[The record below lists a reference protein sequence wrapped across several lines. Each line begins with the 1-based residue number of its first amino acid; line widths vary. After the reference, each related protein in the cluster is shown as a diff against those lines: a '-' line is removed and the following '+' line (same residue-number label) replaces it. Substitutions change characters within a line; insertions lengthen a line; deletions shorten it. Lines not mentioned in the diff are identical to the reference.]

1 MINLTINNF
10 ADANDL
16 FDYIALDEAVY
27 GHSFTTGQI
36 EVIYDFYKQNYPD
49 RIISSDDIYRDW
61 TGYDS
66 MEDACDDLGY
76 EMGVDLMDDYTV
88 LYVADTGEVV
98 VAV

>member
-10 ADANDL
+10 TDANDL
-16 FDYIALDEAVY
+16 FDYISQDEAVY
-27 GHSFTTGQI
+27 DQSFTTGQI

-49 RIISSDDIYRDW
+49 RIISADDIYRDW

-66 MEDACDDLGY
+66 MEDACSDLGY
-76 EMGVDLMDDYTV
+76 DTSIDLMDDYTV
-88 LYVADTGEVV
+88 LFVADTGEVV

>member
-16 FDYIALDEAVY
+16 FDYIAWNEAE
-27 GHSFTTGQI
+27 HCQSFTTGQI
-36 EVIYDFYKQNYPD
+36 EVIYDFYKQHCPD
-49 RIISSDDIYRDW
+49 KVFSADDIYRDW

-66 MEDACDDLGY
+66 MEAACSDLGY
-76 EMGVDLMDDYTV
+76 DMSVDLMDDYTV
-88 LYVADTGEVV
+88 LFVVDTGEVV